1 MKKLILIGIG
11 LAGAAAF
18 IGFDAVEAFVDKT
31 RSEVRSTLMSPETE
45 LQAQISEAHE
55 LAEKCS
61 ESVYNGQVALARLDA
76 MIEQRVREIKRR
88 DRVLGTD
95 RQVLEKRKA
104 LLGQKRAAY
113 LINHEEVSYRTLNRD
128 ALLRAKAYATDTE
141 ILRHL
146 QDTVAEL
153 RMQRAQTAA
162 EIEEAAVEMRR
173 LEGEV
178 TSLKAELENLK
189 ARRAVAQ
196 TREEYAHIFDR
207 SAFDKARDK
216 ITEIRAT
223 IAQQNKRLDFYG
235 RRPSAS
241 KGLIPADVD
250 SPEED
255 GAQAIA
261 AVLGEA
267 RPVEADTADMALAV
281 NR

>member
-18 IGFDAVEAFVDKT
+18 IGFDAVEAFVEKT

-55 LAEKCS
+55 LAERCS
-61 ESVYNGQVALARLDA
+61 ESVYNGQIALARLDS
-76 MIEQRVREIKRR
+76 MIEERGREIKRR
-88 DRVLGTD
+88 ERSLDRD
-95 RQVLEKRKA
+95 RQVLETRRA

-113 LINHEEVSYRTLNRD
+113 LVNNEEVSYRTLNRD
-128 ALLRAKAYATDTE
+128 ALLRAKAYGTDTE
-141 ILRHL
+141 ILKHL
-146 QDTVAEL
+146 SDTVAEL
-153 RMQRAQTAA
+153 RVQRAQTAA
-162 EIEEAAVEMRR
+162 EIEEATVEMRR

-216 ITEIRAT
+216 VSEIRAT

-235 RRPSAS
+235 RRPSAY

-261 AVLGEA
+261 AVLGE
-267 RPVEADTADMALAV
+267 DTTPETDMALAV